1 MITCLYGMYMY
12 MYMYSEHGAKP
23 GQASCKCREGSCSL
37 PHLPNAIILLTC
49 CPAVEVH
56 PQYPNTQLREVCE
69 SMGIAVVAYASLGCG
84 QLLQHPVVVDIA
96 KETGKTAAQVRFR
109 SVNWCFGF
117 AS

>member
-1 MITCLYGMYMY
+1 
-12 MYMYSEHGAKP
+12 
-23 GQASCKCREGSCSL
+23 
-37 PHLPNAIILLTC
+37 
-49 CPAVEVH
+49 
-56 PQYPNTQLREVCE
+56 
-69 SMGIAVVAYASLGCG
+69 MGIAVVAYASLGCG